1 MLDSGCCG
9 MAGSFG
15 FEGGHYDVSMKIGE
29 QSLLPAVRQAPRDAL
44 VVADGFSCR
53 EQVRHA
59 TGRKPLHSAQVLQMA
74 LRQTAGRTTER
85 FIANNGRHGRRMRAA
100 LVVGATETYALI
112 FDKGDEAVRGL
123 IRFAKECRLGGS
135 HLTAIGAF
143 SDATLGFFDRD
154 KKEYRKIPIREQVE
168 VLSLVGDIALKD
180 GAPQLHAH
188 VVVGKA
194 DGSAH
199 GGHLLEAHVWPT
211 LEVIVTESPK
221 HLRRK
226 IDEETGLALID
237 VEV

>member
-1 MLDSGCCG
+1 MKFKAL
-9 MAGSFG
+9 
-15 FEGGHYDVSMKIGE
+15 GGASEK
-29 QSLLPAVRQAPRDAL
+29 
-44 VVADGFSCR
+44 
-53 EQVRHA
+53 
-59 TGRKPLHSAQVLQMA
+59 
-74 LRQTAGRTTER
+74 
-85 FIANNGRHGRRMRAA
+85 
-100 LVVGATETYALI
+100 TYALI
-112 FDKGDEAVRGL
+112 FDKGDETVRGL
-123 IRFAKECRLGGS
+123 IGFAKECGLGGS

-154 KKEYRKIPIREQVE
+154 KKEYRRIPIREQVE
-168 VLSLVGDIALKD
+168 VLSLVGDITLKD

-211 LEVIVTESPK
+211 LEVIVTESPR

-237 VEV
+237 VEA